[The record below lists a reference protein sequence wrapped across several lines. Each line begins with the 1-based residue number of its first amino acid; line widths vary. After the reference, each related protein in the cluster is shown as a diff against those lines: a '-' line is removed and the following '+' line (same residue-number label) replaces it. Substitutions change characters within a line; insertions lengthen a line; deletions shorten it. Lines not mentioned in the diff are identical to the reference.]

1 MMKLTTLLLAVI
13 IFFLSSTVNL
23 HTGDTN
29 TVTSKISSELTS
41 TNTCQSQAS
50 DTSHG
55 ESSHPC
61 HFGHVGH
68 CMLDIPSS
76 IDSLAL
82 LNTGSLHASYLFS
95 YLSPFLFGIVRPPIS

>member
-1 MMKLTTLLLAVI
+1 MMKLMTLLLAGI

-23 HTGDTN
+23 HIGDAN
-29 TVTSKISSELTS
+29 TVTLKISSELIS
-41 TNTCQSQAS
+41 TNTCESQAS
-50 DTSHG
+50 DASHG

-76 IDSLAL
+76 IYSLVF
-82 LNTGSLHASYLFS
+82 LNTDPSHASYLFS

>member
-1 MMKLTTLLLAVI
+1 MMMKLITLLLAAI

-23 HTGDTN
+23 HIGDSN
-29 TVTSKISSELTS
+29 TIASKISSELIS
-41 TNTCQSQAS
+41 TNTCESQAS
-50 DTSHG
+50 ASHG

-76 IDSLAL
+76 IYSLVF
-82 LNTGSLHASYLFS
+82 LNTGLAHTSYLFS